1 MSGSASACGGFEVPQ
16 PILNGPFDPPAEHW
30 DLREGEPPER
40 KKGRRPA
47 GYWYRDP
54 RKGVQDS
61 GGSRGVWREMALVA
75 AIRARMAEWHRA
87 GRPGITRTTA
97 ELLTWWERDGRQPR
111 LFFAQREAAET
122 IIFLAEA
129 RPDFLQG
136 LTVPPDEP
144 SEDRRA
150 AGYAAFRRMCTK
162 MATGTGK
169 STVAAMLSAWSI
181 LNKVADR
188 GDARFSDTVLIV
200 CPNVTIRSRL
210 GELDPA
216 LGEASL
222 YRTRDLVP
230 ESMMPDL
237 ARGRV
242 IIRNWHDF
250 ELRQPGGAR
259 VDRRGVPET
268 RTEWIVIG
276 QKTTTARGSRYFD
289 LAAYEAG
296 KAGGTLDVLEED
308 RAPDGSLRRAKI
320 RTTRYVESDSSL
332 VARVLGR
339 AGSKQNILVINDEAH
354 HAYRIP
360 PKVDDEE
367 PDMFDEDDE
376 EEEEISRKE
385 ATVWVEGLDRVH
397 KVRGI
402 NLCVDLSATPY
413 YLGRMGDKTNTV
425 FPWVVSDFSLTDAIE
440 SGLVK
445 VPQLVASDSTGQKL
459 PAFFNIWAWLL
470 PKLTAQERGT
480 KRGSPKAE
488 AILKWAHTS
497 IATLGGMWAKEVDR
511 LAEGDDSR
519 PPVFIIVA
527 KNKRIARALFEW
539 IGEDNPPPGIPK
551 LNVAHMA
558 NTDDRVVTIR
568 VDTGVVHETDSGNAK
583 SDDSAWM
590 RLTLDTV
597 GRLTWPQDRQGR
609 PIYPEGFEALAAKL
623 GRPLHPPG
631 RDVRCIIS
639 VGMLTEGWDC
649 NTVSHVIGLRPFQS
663 QLLCEQVV
671 GRALRRRS
679 YNILA
684 DGKLAEEEASI
695 FGVPFEV
702 VPFKATG
709 STIVVK
715 PPQRRIYAVPE
726 KAKYAITIP
735 RVLGYAI
742 GVRNRVTV
750 ADWDSVASLTL
761 DPMSIPSDSQMAAML
776 NQGRPS
782 VTGPGGVR
790 NASLAPFR
798 EGQRLQKLSFEMA
811 AALTRQYTSY
821 ATCEAPAHVLFPQML
836 GIVRRYLDEKVN
848 PVPPA
853 ERIDAFLS
861 PYFGWIIERL
871 VEAIRPDTEA
881 GEAPE
886 MPDIDRD
893 RPAATADISVFT
905 TKDVREVIHSHV
917 NLVVHDTVN
926 WEQTATYHLDKHPV
940 IRAFVK
946 NHGLNFAIPYLHNGQ
961 PHEYIPDFVARLE
974 LPGEEYLITELK
986 GADWGGLTEVKMQ
999 AAERWC
1005 AAVNATGEFGRWR
1018 YFLAMKVGDLVAE
1031 LNAIGAGQAQ
1041 AGGPLRAP
1049 LSQASQC

>member
-1 MSGSASACGGFEVPQ
+1 MSGSGAASGGFEVPQ
-16 PILNGPFDPPAEHW
+16 PILNGPFDPPSSYWH
-30 DLREGEPPER
+30 LQEGEPPEQR
-40 KKGRRPA
+40 PGRRAA

-61 GGSRGVWREMALVA
+61 GGSRGVWREMALVQ
-75 AIRARMAEWHRA
+75 AIRGRMDEWRA
-87 GRPGITRTTA
+87 ADRPGITRTTA
-97 ELLTWWERDGRQPR
+97 ELLAWWERDGRHPR
-111 LFFAQREAAET
+111 LFFAQREAVEA
-122 IIFLAEA
+122 IIFLTEA

-136 LTVPPDEP
+136 LVVPTDDPSDE
-144 SEDRRA
+144 RKA
-150 AGYAAFRRMCTK
+150 AGYAAFRRVCAK
-162 MATGTGK
+162 MATGSGK
-169 STVAAMLSAWSI
+169 STVAGMLAAWSI
-181 LNKVADR
+181 LNKGADR
-188 GDARFSDTVLIV
+188 GDSRFSDTVLII

-216 LGEASL
+216 RDEASL

-230 ESMMPDL
+230 EAMMPDL
-237 ARGRV
+237 RRGRV

-259 VDRRGVPET
+259 VDRRGVQERREET
-268 RTEWIVIG
+268 IIIG
-276 QKTTTARGSRYFD
+276 AKTTTARGNRYFTPD
-289 LAAYEAG
+289 AYDAAIAAGNLRELSRVEA
-296 KAGGTLDVLEED
+296 ADGTLQRVRVE
-308 RAPDGSLRRAKI
+308 SI
-320 RTTRYVESDSSL
+320 RYVESDSAL

-339 AGSKQNILVINDEAH
+339 AGGKQNILVINDEAH

-360 PKVDDEE
+360 PKIDDE
-367 PDMFDEDDE
+367 DDLFDEDDE

-385 ATVWVEGLDRVH
+385 ATVWIEGLDRVH

-402 NLCVDLSATPY
+402 NFCVDLSATPY

-425 FPWVVSDFSLTDAIE
+425 FPWAVSDFSLTDAIE

-445 VPQLVASDSTGQKL
+445 VPQLVARDSTGKDL
-459 PAFFNIWAWLL
+459 PAFFNIWAWIL
-470 PKLTAQERGT
+470 PQLTTAERGT
-480 KRGSPKAE
+480 KRGSPKPE

-497 IATLGGMWAKEVDR
+497 LATLGGMWAGDVDR
-511 LAEGDDSR
+511 MAEGDDPR

-539 IGEDNPPPGIPK
+539 IGESKPPPGIPP
-551 LNVAHMA
+551 LGVPHMA
-558 NTDDRVVTIR
+558 NTADRVVTIR

-597 GRLTWPQDRQGR
+597 GRLNWPEDRQGR
-609 PIYPEGFEALAAKL
+609 PLYPDGFEALAAKL
-623 GRPLHPPG
+623 GRPQHPPG
-631 RDVRCIIS
+631 RDVRCIVS

-679 YNILA
+679 YDIGE
-684 DGKLAEEEASI
+684 DGKLAEEEAYI

-702 VPFKATG
+702 IPFKATAA
-709 STIVVK
+709 TIVVK
-715 PPQRRIYAVPE
+715 PPQRRIYAVPQKE
-726 KAKYAITIP
+726 KYAIIIP

-750 ADWDSVASLTL
+750 PDWSTVPSLTI
-761 DPMSIPSDSQMAAML
+761 DPMIIPTESQLAAML

-790 NASLAPFR
+790 NASLAGFR
-798 EGQRLQKLSFEMA
+798 DRHRLQELCFQMA
-811 AALTRQYTSY
+811 AALTRQYMGY

-836 GIVRRYLDEKVN
+836 AIIRRYVDEKVI
-848 PVPPA
+848 PIPPH
-853 ERIDAFLS
+853 EKIDAFLS
-861 PYFGWIIERL
+861 PYYGWIIERL
-871 VEAIRPDTEA
+871 VGAIRPDTAA

-893 RPAATADISVFT
+893 RPCATADISVFT

-940 IRAFVK
+940 VRAFVK
-946 NHGLNFAIPYLHNGQ
+946 NHGLNFTIPYLHNGQ
-961 PHEYIPDFVARLE
+961 PREYVPDFVARLA

-986 GADWGGLTEVKMQ
+986 GADWDGLTEVKKQ

-1018 YFLAMKVGDLVAE
+1018 YVLAWKVGELVAE
-1031 LNAIGAGQAQ
+1031 LDAIGGKV
-1041 AGGPLRAP
+1041 
-1049 LSQASQC
+1049 S